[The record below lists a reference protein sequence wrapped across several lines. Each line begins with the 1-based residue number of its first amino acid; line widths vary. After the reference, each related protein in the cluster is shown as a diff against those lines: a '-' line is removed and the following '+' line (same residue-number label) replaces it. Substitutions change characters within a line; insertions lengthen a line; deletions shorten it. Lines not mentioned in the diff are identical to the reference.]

1 MFVFAP
7 FSSMLIVKSGK
18 TGLFSCGISKGA
30 PSIGTI
36 LSGVAAAPTCSTV
49 IIVSNPA
56 FDWQDRSIKL
66 NIRVGSKYGLYE
78 RDFIFKNNHTMI
90 LKLKIFLVAKKEVY
104 IDSNL

>member
-78 RDFIFKNNHTMI
+78 ILMI

>member
-1 MFVFAP
+1 
-7 FSSMLIVKSGK
+7 
-18 TGLFSCGISKGA
+18 
-30 PSIGTI
+30 
-36 LSGVAAAPTCSTV
+36 V

-78 RDFIFKNNHTMI
+78 ILMI

>member
-1 MFVFAP
+1 MWNLKRCSF
-7 FSSMLIVKSGK
+7 
-18 TGLFSCGISKGA
+18 
-30 PSIGTI
+30 IGTI

-78 RDFIFKNNHTMI
+78 ILMI

>member
-1 MFVFAP
+1 MFVYAP

-78 RDFIFKNNHTMI
+78 ILMI

>member
-78 RDFIFKNNHTMI
+78 ILMI
-90 LKLKIFLVAKKEVY
+90 LKLKNFLVAKKEVY